1 MTSSL
6 NRSVSN
12 KQWCRLTWYVL
23 LKLDVSYQVLTALD
37 ALGEKDISRGGDCND
52 VRVLAERLERDRVV
66 NISGGFP

>member
-1 MTSSL
+1 M
-6 NRSVSN
+6 
-12 KQWCRLTWYVL
+12 L